1 MLYVRCINKSIL
13 LGRGFK
19 MKLHSFRIFVS
30 IGLLIVSFMI
40 CVSTA
45 RAHWG
50 GGYQYTDYAVAH
62 NPDWM
67 GHRVYTTGD
76 QQDTIYL
83 SDDLHISELS
93 IPGTHD
99 TYSKI
104 GHSWSAHCQMMSL
117 SAQLESGIRV
127 LDIRLNV
134 EDERLRTAH
143 GSEVFYSYFEDVLAE
158 CIVFLGNHEKE
169 TILMHVAKNAGDLA
183 TFVSLFKTKY
193 MEKIYEES
201 TTYYERWFWHQ
212 EESENPTNPTLGEVR
227 GKIVLL
233 QAFPAGSLYGLNYLA
248 AECCDCTSGSTNCD
262 SDSTIKIQNS
272 WKMSTNWSLSNWKAR
287 AVVDHLNRAAT
298 GDPETIYINY
308 LSGSY
313 GCFPYFVASG
323 HSSPGTNDPH
333 LWMGWCFGK
342 CGPLMWTRSFLE
354 CCYFM
359 GTNEVAYRHLVA
371 NRDRAGIVMADFPG
385 PGLIKALIEINY
397 ERFGNWPPFAA
408 SGCTYEASE
417 GTPIVFDASDSSD
430 PEDDPLQFRWDFDD
444 DGVWDTEWSD
454 NPTATFTWYDNACTH
469 DPAMYP
475 AIHPDTVGIAVL
487 QVTDGAHTSGDAAVV
502 IIFNVAPTVMIDE
515 GDLTPCILPG
525 QPVSFNALISDPGCL
540 DTHTATWSFSDGT
553 VLPGIVTEAIECPD
567 TTGIISVIHSFE
579 DLGLYSVVVEVQDAD
594 RGSDMDT
601 TFVQVITALEAI
613 DCVTDYIQDLPDACM
628 KKPAAQRKNT
638 LTGKLTVVRNS
649 VSGNSLKGAIEK
661 LRHDIR
667 AKADGSID
675 GNSNNDWIICEE
687 AQRKLCMT
695 FDGLIGHLQSEL
707 NGGDSHE
714 AGAKTAKIKSFE
726 AEITESGIE
735 LSWNVISDAEIRS
748 FKIERRLAENR
759 LNGKLDAVNL
769 ISSGEQLYIDG
780 DINSGQSYLYT
791 LIAIGNDNSELAS
804 ESISVKTKAPD
815 IVLHQNLPNPFNLT
829 TQIEFEIPGDS
840 YVEIH
845 IYNILG
851 KQLKTLV
858 SERLAAGRKV
868 VTWDGTDDRG
878 VPVASGVYFYR
889 LNTDIY
895 AEAKKML
902 LLK

>member
-1 MLYVRCINKSIL
+1 MKS
-13 LGRGFK
+13 
-19 MKLHSFRIFVS
+19 HSFKIFVS

-50 GGYQYTDYAVAH
+50 GGYQYTEYAVAH

-67 GHRVYTTGD
+67 GHRIYTTGG
-76 QQDTIYL
+76 QQDTMYL

-104 GHSWSAHCQMMSL
+104 EHSWAAHCQMMSL
-117 SAQLESGIRV
+117 SEQLESGIRV

-134 EDERLRTAH
+134 EGERLRTAH
-143 GSEVFYSYFEDVLAE
+143 GIYEFYSYFEDVLAE
-158 CIVFLGNHEKE
+158 CIVFLRSHEKE
-169 TILMHVAKNAGDLA
+169 TILMRVGRNAGDLA
-183 TFVSLFKTKY
+183 TFVSLFETKY
-193 MEKIYEES
+193 MEKIYEDS

-248 AECCDCTSGSTNCD
+248 AECCYCKDVSTDCD
-262 SDSTIKIQNS
+262 SDATIKIQDS
-272 WKMSTNWSLSNWKAR
+272 YDMGTNWSLSNWKAQ
-287 AVVDHLNRAAT
+287 AVVDHLKRAAE

-308 LSGSY
+308 LVGSGGS
-313 GCFPYFVASG
+313 FPYFVASG

-333 LWMGWCFGK
+333 LWMGWCFGG
-342 CGPLMWTRSFLE
+342 CGPLMWTRSFLK
-354 CCYFM
+354 CCFFL

-371 NRDRAGIVMADFPG
+371 NRNRAGIVMADFPG
-385 PGLIKALIEINY
+385 PGLIKVLIEINY

-408 SGCTYEASE
+408 SGSAYEASE
-417 GTPIVFDASDSSD
+417 GTQIVFDASDSSD
-430 PEDDPLQFRWDFDD
+430 PEDDPLQFRWDFDN
-444 DGVWDTEWSD
+444 DGIWDTEWSD
-454 NPTATFTWYDNACTH
+454 DPTATHTWYDNACQH

-475 AIHPDTVGIAVL
+475 PIHPDTVGIAAL
-487 QVTDGAHTSGDAAVV
+487 QVRDAEHTSGDAAVV
-502 IIFNVAPTVMIDE
+502 IIYNVAPTVTIDD
-515 GDLTPCILPG
+515 GYLTPCILPG
-525 QPVSFNALISDPGCL
+525 QPVPFNALVTDPGCL
-540 DTHTATWSFSDGT
+540 DTHTASWSFDDGT
-553 VLPGIVTEAIECPD
+553 VLPGTFTEPIECPD
-567 TTGIISVIHSFE
+567 TTGVVSVVHTFE
-579 DLGLYSVVVEVQDAD
+579 DPGLHSVQVAVQDDD
-594 RGSDMDT
+594 RGSDGDN
-601 TFVQVITALEAI
+601 TFVQVMTALEAI
-613 DCVTDYIQDLPDACM
+613 DCVIDFIRELPNSCF
-628 KKPAAQRKNT
+628 KKPAGQRKKA
-638 LTGKLTVVRNS
+638 LTNKLTVVRNS
-649 VSGNSLKGAIEK
+649 VIADSLKSAIQK

-675 GNSNNDWIICEE
+675 GHPNNDWIICEE

-695 FDGLIGHLQSEL
+695 FDGLIGYLQSESD
-707 NGGDSHE
+707 GGDP
-714 AGAKTAKIKSFE
+714 AGAYDEMAEVKSFE
-726 AEITESGIE
+726 AEIIESAIE
-735 LSWNVISDAEIRS
+735 LSWNVISDAEIKS
-748 FKIERRLAENR
+748 FKIERRLAQDG
-759 LNGKLDAVNL
+759 LNGELKAVNL
-769 ISSGEQLYIDG
+769 ISSGERRYIDS
-780 DINSGQSYLYT
+780 DIDLGQSYHYT
-791 LIAIGNDNSELAS
+791 LIVIGNDDSELAS

-815 IVLHQNLPNPFNLT
+815 IVLYQNQPNPFNLT

-851 KQLKTLV
+851 EQLRTLV

-878 VPVASGVYFYR
+878 IPVASGVYFYR
-889 LNTDIY
+889 LSTDSY